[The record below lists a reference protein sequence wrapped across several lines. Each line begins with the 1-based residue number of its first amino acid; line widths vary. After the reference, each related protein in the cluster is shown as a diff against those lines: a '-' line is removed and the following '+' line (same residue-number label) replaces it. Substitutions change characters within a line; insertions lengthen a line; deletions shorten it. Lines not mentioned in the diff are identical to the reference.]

1 MNLSQKILLPVSLLI
16 VGSLGSVYLTSQY
29 LAAKLERDREAA
41 MMAAARNTQ
50 EMIDRNLF
58 ERYGDVQAFGLNTV
72 VHRDLARLDAAGR
85 AEITR
90 TINSYVTAYGCY
102 LLSYVTDVSGRIVAV
117 NTIKADNQPLPGTTK
132 LLDRDES
139 SAEWFRQLAAG
150 KFTTGAPVNGTPLL
164 SGTLVEPPAREP
176 IVAELYGKSAP
187 AWTMTFS
194 APIRTADGKVVGYWR
209 NFFTASAVEEV
220 LSSVYRGLKNQG
232 LGTSEIN
239 VVDANGVLILDFDP
253 TETGKETSRLDDLF
267 KENFRTTGESIAV
280 KAAASAQPD
289 GTDSGRNA
297 RMSRAAGKDF
307 IQVGGF
313 ARSIPTLGYV
323 GSGFT
328 TFVRAEPAEAFAAT
342 RALDRALLITAVI
355 ALIVAI
361 VVMVLLVRRIVKNV
375 DQVKTTI
382 SALAQGN
389 LGVSVKVSGKDEI
402 AVMAQACEDARALL
416 RKTFEAD
423 QIDWIA
429 IAELRVRAGIFDQA
443 CIVSVADLK
452 GDIVSCNDKFCE
464 VSQYSR
470 AELVGKPHSLVRHP
484 DTPREVFKEM
494 WSTIGRG
501 QTFRGIIKNRKK
513 DGSPYY
519 VDAIVAPVL
528 GDNGKPV
535 KYIGV
540 RFEITASEIE
550 RQNAKGIITAID
562 GSYMFAEFGTDGTV
576 LSANRNFN
584 DALGYDA
591 AELAGK
597 HHRAFV
603 DPAHAGSAD
612 YARFWQD
619 LNAGQS
625 RADAYKFVTKSGREL
640 WVQAVYAPV
649 KDEKGRV
656 TKIVS
661 IATDITAARV
671 TALNNT
677 RQIEQA
683 NRTQAVIEFAAD
695 GTILDA
701 NANFT
706 AACSYSVDELK
717 GRHHSLLVDPAHRD
731 SAEYRQFWR
740 DLNEGKF
747 QTGEVRRIAK
757 GGREL
762 WLQAT
767 YNPVFDVNGK
777 VCKVVKFAND
787 ITPRKI
793 AESRLNHTIKAIS
806 ENALTLSSA
815 SEELSATAQT
825 MTSNS
830 EQTTAQSGVAA
841 SAAEEV
847 SQNMAT
853 VATSAEEMSASVREI
868 AKNAAEAARVGTA
881 AVKVAND
888 TNTTISK
895 LGESSNEIGQVIK
908 VITSIAQQTN
918 LLALNATIE
927 AARAGEAGKGF
938 AVVANEV
945 KELAKQTAAAT
956 EDISAKIEAI
966 QSDTKGAVS
975 AIGEI
980 SKVISRIN
988 DIQNTIASAV
998 EEQSATTNEIARNAA
1013 EAARGS
1019 GEITRNI
1026 ATVSQ
1031 AARSTSEGAGN
1042 TLTASAEL
1050 AKLAADLKRIV
1061 DAANVR

>member
-1 MNLSQKILLPVSLLI
+1 MNLSQKILLPVALLI
-16 VGSLGSVYLTSQY
+16 LGSLGAVYLTARY
-29 LAAKLERDREAA
+29 LSAKLENDRTAA
-41 MMAAARNTQ
+41 LMAAARNTQ
-50 EMIDRNLF
+50 EMIDRTLF

-72 VHRDLARLDAAGR
+72 VHRDLSRADAAAR

-90 TINSYVTAYGCY
+90 TINAYVAAYGCY
-102 LLSYVTDVSGRIVAV
+102 LLSYVTDATGRIVAV
-117 NTIKADNQPLPGTTK
+117 STVDNADKPLAGTAK
-132 LLDRDES
+132 LIDRDES
-139 SAEWFRQLAAG
+139 AADWFRQVAAG
-150 KFTTGAPVNGTPLL
+150 KFTTGAPVNGVALL
-164 SGTLVEPPAREP
+164 TGTLVEPPVRDP
-176 IVAELYGKSAP
+176 VIAELYGRNAP
-187 AWTMTFS
+187 AWTMAFS
-194 APIRTADGKVVGYWR
+194 APIRTADGKLVGYWR
-209 NFFTASAVEEV
+209 NFFTAANVEEV
-220 LSSVYRGLKNQG
+220 LASVYRGLKNQG

-239 VVDANGVLILDFDP
+239 VVDATGVLILDFDP
-253 TETGKETSRLDDLF
+253 TETGKESSRVDDLF
-267 KENFRTTGESIAV
+267 KANFRTTGEAIATR
-280 KAAASAQPD
+280 AAASAQPD
-289 GTDSGRNA
+289 GTDTGRNA

-328 TFVRAEPAEAFAAT
+328 TFVRAEPDEAFAAT
-342 RALDRALLITAVI
+342 YALNRALLVTAVVS
-355 ALIVAI
+355 LVLAI
-361 VVMVLLVRRIVKNV
+361 VVMVLLVRRLIKNV
-375 DQVKTTI
+375 AQVKATVA
-382 SALAQGN
+382 ALAKGN
-389 LGVSVKVSGKDEI
+389 LAVAVKVEGKDEI
-402 AVMAQACEDARALL
+402 GVMAQACEDARALL

-470 AELVGKPHSLVRHP
+470 AELVGQPHSIVRHP
-484 DTPREVFKEM
+484 DTPKEVFKEM
-494 WSTIGRG
+494 WATIGRG

-550 RQNAKGIITAID
+550 RQNSRGIITAID
-562 GSYMFAEFGTDGTV
+562 GSYMFAEFATDGTL
-576 LSANRNFN
+576 LSSNRNFN
-584 DALGYDA
+584 DALGYA
-591 AELAGK
+591 AADLARK
-597 HHRAFV
+597 HHRTFV
-603 DPAHAGSAD
+603 EPAHAGSAD

-625 RADAYKFVTKSGREL
+625 KADAYQLVTKSGREI
-640 WVQAVYAPV
+640 WIQAVYAPV
-649 KDEKGRV
+649 KDELGRV
-656 TKIVS
+656 TKVVS

-695 GTILDA
+695 GTILDL
-701 NANFT
+701 NANFASAT
-706 AACSYSVDELK
+706 NYAPEELK
-717 GRHHSLLVDPAHRD
+717 GRHHSVLVDPTYRD

-740 DLNEGKF
+740 ELTEGKF
-747 QTGEVRRIAK
+747 QTGEIRRFGK
-757 GGREL
+757 GGREV

-777 VCKVVKFAND
+777 VGKVVKFASD
-787 ITPRKI
+787 ITPRKV
-793 AESRLNHTIKAIS
+793 AEARLNRTIQAIS

-825 MTSNS
+825 MTTNS

-841 SAAEEV
+841 SAAEQV

-853 VATSAEEMSASVREI
+853 VATSAEEMSASVKEI

-888 TNTTISK
+888 TNSTIAK
-895 LGESSNEIGQVIK
+895 LGDSSTEIGQVIK

-945 KELAKQTAAAT
+945 KELAKQTASAT

-1042 TLTASAEL
+1042 TLTAAAEL
-1050 AKLAADLKRIV
+1050 AKLAADLKQIV